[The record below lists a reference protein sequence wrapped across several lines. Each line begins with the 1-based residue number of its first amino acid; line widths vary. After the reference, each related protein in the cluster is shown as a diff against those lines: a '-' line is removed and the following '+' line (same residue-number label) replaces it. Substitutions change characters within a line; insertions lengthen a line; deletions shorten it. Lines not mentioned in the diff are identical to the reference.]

1 MIATV
6 FFLTAAIGAIGA
18 ASIKFTLGDF
28 PPMVLVFLRGL
39 LAAILLAPVIYI
51 HPEKFTVKKEKKLLL
66 ISGLLFA
73 LNWILFAYGIQRT
86 TIIMGQLLYLPTP
99 IIVGIVGY
107 FTLREKLTKDQ
118 IIGLIITILG
128 MVILT
133 RGTIASKDTTS
144 FGEPLGN
151 FIIFLGLLSWSLYT
165 ITSRKISGIYS
176 PLHLTFINLLIVTLI
191 SSVILM
197 FGQEARQNFNFAN
210 VTIPGIIGLISVASL
225 NSIGFFGLY
234 QWLIKNTS
242 AFTASLIL
250 YPTTVLA
257 SVVGIIFFG
266 EKLTINLVLGGAF
279 VIVGVFVANSL
290 NHVRRYVKR

>member
-1 MIATV
+1 MILTI
-6 FFLTAAIGAIGA
+6 FFLTAAIGALGA

-39 LAAILLAPVIYI
+39 LAALLLAPVIYF
-51 HPEKFTVKKEKKLLL
+51 HREKFTVKKEKKLLL
-66 ISGLLFA
+66 ISGVLFA
-73 LNWILFAYGIQRT
+73 LNWILFAFGIQRT
-86 TIIMGQLLYLPTP
+86 TVIMGQLLYLPTP

-118 IIGLIITILG
+118 IAGLILTLFG
-128 MVILT
+128 MLILT
-133 RGTIASKDTTS
+133 IGTIASKDRNS

-151 FIIFLGLLSWSLYT
+151 IIIFLGLLCWSIFT
-165 ITSRKISGIYS
+165 VTTRKISAIYS
-176 PLHLTFINLLIVTLI
+176 PLHLTFINLLAVTLI
-191 SSVILM
+191 SGVILI
-197 FGQEARQNFNFAN
+197 FPPARQNFDFTS
-210 VTIPGIIGLISVASL
+210 VTIPGVAGLLSVATL

-257 SVVGIIFFG
+257 GLIGIVLFK
-266 EKLTINLVLGGAF
+266 EKLTLNLIIGGSF
-279 VIVGVFVANSL
+279 VILGVFVANSL
-290 NHVRRYVKR
+290 NHVRRYAKR